1 METIKIKIT
10 HGVTQKS
17 EIITMEQAIDILE
30 GLYTKNKVVKE
41 KNINCSAVLVTALK
55 DKLGIR

>member
-30 GLYTKNKVVKE
+30 GLYTKNKVVKDLLAGE
-41 KNINCSAVLVTALK
+41 KLHTQDCEYCRL
-55 DKLGIR
+55 